1 MENNKISSL
10 IQNWIDFSNK
20 KIKLTKRRED
30 LIDKVLQNISEED
43 ARLIL
48 EYIFTSD
55 DGYACYMREN
65 NYTSIENIFRLTKL
79 DDKLQKAIEWNRANE
94 LPDDDFGWDIK

>member
-43 ARLIL
+43 ALLIL

>member
-1 MENNKISSL
+1 MEKNKIDSL
-10 IQNWIDFSNK
+10 IQNWIEFSNK
-20 KIKLTKRRED
+20 KIKTTKRRED
-30 LIDKVLQNISEED
+30 LIEKVLQNISQED

-48 EYIFTSD
+48 SYIFTSD

-65 NYTSIENIFRLTKL
+65 NYTSIESIFRLTKL
-79 DDKLQKAIEWNRANE
+79 EDKLLKATAWNRANE